1 MERNNRFNAKLL
13 LTNDMIEPDPILITS
28 KFPPSNTH
36 AISKDKYGNV
46 VSYYGDN
53 KWDFTG
59 YDLTEKSRV
68 LSFTHWAKNDDTLLI
83 RNIISEMKE
92 LIFIYIWFRPGS
104 KFKVKCISDLGHIL
118 NIFGRYCL
126 ETSLTLK
133 EFLSS
138 EKHLSICLFS
148 LKPSTMYAA
157 RRFLL
162 AFNKVDT
169 KLNPFFIYDLTSLP
183 SLSKIINNYR
193 NNLKQVSPIPPRIY
207 LKYIDIIN
215 TKILTLHSN
224 IEKLLLFITS
234 VKQYNDTVRL
244 LTSNQRYI
252 KKDSSEEFKKLIKN
266 NESDVFFEEFNAN
279 KNIHGTIFLL
289 NSIFFTCRLA
299 IQMYT
304 GMRVGEAT
312 ALISDCADTYLK
324 NNNKYYIIKGR
335 TSKLAE
341 HETQWITNEIGFK
354 SVSIASR
361 ISKRIAESTNDIK
374 KLTKPIPL
382 FIRVSYLGI
391 LLSPPKRISENF
403 LIAELNS
410 FDELRKTKWL
420 NIMILEED
428 INELRKIDPFR
439 AWESEKNLCIG
450 NQWPLQ
456 THQFRR
462 TLALYC
468 VRSGMVSLTSLKRQ
482 LQHLSIQM
490 TLYYSKGSN
499 FSKNLLANE
508 KNHFANEFQE
518 AQSYIQ
524 ALDYIQLL
532 IQHSNELHGV
542 QGKIINKIAPISVDR
557 NKTIKQ
563 FKIGQLAYTETCLGG
578 CTSLDPCN
586 QRAIRSIVGCLDCK
600 NAILQRDKLEN
611 VIVAQ
616 RNLVNKLDVDS
627 LEFRTESND
636 LSILEKTLKNILSK

>member
-28 KFPPSNTH
+28 KLPPSNTH

-68 LSFTHWAKNDDTLLI
+68 LSFTHWAKNDDTLQI
-83 RNIISEMKE
+83 RNIISEMKQ
-92 LIFIYIWFRPGS
+92 LIFIYIWFRRGS

-126 ETSLTLK
+126 DTSLTLK

-138 EKHLSICLFS
+138 EKHLSICLFT

-169 KLNPFFIYDLTSLP
+169 KLNPFCIYDLTSLP

-207 LKYIDIIN
+207 LEYINIIN
-215 TKILTLHSN
+215 NKILTIHSN
-224 IEKLLLFITS
+224 IEKLLLFITRA
-234 VKQYNDTVRL
+234 KQYNDTVRL
-244 LTSNQRYI
+244 MTSNQRYI
-252 KKDSSEEFKKLIKN
+252 KQDTSENFKKLIRN
-266 NESDVFFEEFNAN
+266 NEADIFFEEFNSN

-304 GMRVGEAT
+304 GMRSGEAT
-312 ALISDCADTYLK
+312 ALISDCADTYIK
-324 NNNKYYIIKGR
+324 NDNKYYIIKGR

-341 HETQWITNEIGFK
+341 HETQWITNEVGFK
-354 SVSIASR
+354 SVTIASR
-361 ISKRIAESTNDIK
+361 ISKLIAESTNDIQ
-374 KLTKPIPL
+374 KLTNPIPL

-391 LLSPPKRISENF
+391 LHSPPKRRSENF

-410 FDELRKTKWL
+410 FDELRKTDWL
-420 NIMILEED
+420 KIEILDED
-428 INELRKIDPFR
+428 INELRNIDPFR
-439 AWESEKNLCIG
+439 AWESESNLSIG

-468 VRSGMVSLTSLKRQ
+468 ARSGMVSLTSLKRQ

-499 FSKNLLANE
+499 FSKNLLATE

-518 AQSYIQ
+518 AQSYSQ
-524 ALDYIQLL
+524 ALDYLQLF
-532 IQHSNELHGV
+532 IKPSNKFHGV
-542 QGKIINKIAPISVDR
+542 QGKIINKIASIHIDR

-563 FKIGQLAYTETCLGG
+563 FKIGQLEYRETCLGG

-586 QRAIRSIVGCLDCK
+586 QRAIRSIVGCIDCK
-600 NAILQRDKLEN
+600 NAVLQRDKLEN

-616 RNLVNKLDVDS
+616 RNLVNNLDIDS

>member
-13 LTNDMIEPDPILITS
+13 LTNDMIEPDSILITS
-28 KFPPSNTH
+28 KFPPSNKH

-68 LSFTHWAKNDDTLLI
+68 LSFTHWAKNHDTLQI
-83 RNIISEMKE
+83 SNIINEMKQ
-92 LIFIYIWFRPGS
+92 LIFIYIWFRKGS

-126 ETSLTLK
+126 ETSLTIQ

-138 EKHLSICLFS
+138 ERHLSICLFT

-162 AFNKVDT
+162 AFNKVDP
-169 KLNPFFIYDLTSLP
+169 KLNPFHIYDLTSLP
-183 SLSKIINNYR
+183 SLSKVINNYR

-215 TKILTLHSN
+215 AKILTIHSN
-224 IEKLLLFITS
+224 IENLLLFITS
-234 VKQYNDTVRL
+234 VKQYNDEVRL
-244 LTSNQRYI
+244 MTSNQRYNKQDI
-252 KKDSSEEFKKLIKN
+252 SKKFKQLIHITQ
-266 NESDVFFEEFNAN
+266 SDIFFEEFNAN
-279 KNIHGTIFLL
+279 KNIHGTVFLL

-304 GMRVGEAT
+304 GMRLGEAT
-312 ALISDCADTYLK
+312 ALMSDCAETYLK
-324 NNNKYYIIKGR
+324 NDNKYYIIKGR

-354 SVSIASR
+354 SVSVASK
-361 ISKRIAESTNDIK
+361 ISKLIAASTNDLQ

-382 FIRVSYLGI
+382 FIRASYLGI
-391 LLSPPKRISENF
+391 LLSPPKRSSESF

-410 FDELRKTKWL
+410 FDELRKTNWL
-420 NIMILEED
+420 KIEILTED
-428 INELRKIDPFR
+428 INELKNIDPFR
-439 AWESEKNLCIG
+439 AWESESNLCIG

-468 VRSGMVSLTSLKRQ
+468 ARSGMVSLTSLKRQ

-490 TLYYSKGSN
+490 TLYYSKGST
-499 FSKNLLANE
+499 FSKNLLAAE

-518 AQSYIQ
+518 AQNYCQ
-524 ALDYIQLL
+524 ALDYLQLF
-532 IQHSNELHGV
+532 IKPSNKLHGV
-542 QGKIINKIAPISVDR
+542 QGKIINKIAPIHSDR

-586 QRAIRSIVGCLDCK
+586 QRAIRSIVGCIDCK

-616 RNLVNKLDVDS
+616 RNLVNNLDVDS

-636 LSILEKTLKNILSK
+636 LFILEKTLKNILSK

>member
-1 MERNNRFNAKLL
+1 MERNHIFNAKLL

-68 LSFTHWAKNDDTLLI
+68 LSFTHWAKNDDTLQI
-83 RNIISEMKE
+83 RNIISEMKQ
-92 LIFIYIWFRPGS
+92 LIFIYIWYRRGS

-126 ETSLTLK
+126 DTSLTLK

-138 EKHLSICLFS
+138 EKHLSICLFA

-169 KLNPFFIYDLTSLP
+169 KLNPFCIYDLTSLP

-193 NNLKQVSPIPPRIY
+193 NNLKQVSPIPSRIY

-215 TKILTLHSN
+215 NKILTIHSN
-224 IEKLLLFITS
+224 IDKLLLFITRA
-234 VKQYNDTVRL
+234 KQYNDTVRL
-244 LTSNQRYI
+244 MTSNQRYI
-252 KKDSSEEFKKLIKN
+252 KQDTSENFKKLIRN
-266 NESDVFFEEFNAN
+266 NEADIFFEEFNSN

-304 GMRVGEAT
+304 GMRLGEAT
-312 ALISDCADTYLK
+312 ALISDCADTYIK
-324 NNNKYYIIKGR
+324 NDNQYYIIKGR

-354 SVSIASR
+354 SVTVASR
-361 ISKRIAESTNDIK
+361 ISNLIAKSTNDIQ
-374 KLTKPIPL
+374 KLTNPIPL

-391 LLSPPKRISENF
+391 LHSPPKRSSVNF

-410 FDELRKTKWL
+410 FDELRKTDWL
-420 NIMILEED
+420 KIEILDED
-428 INELRKIDPFR
+428 INELRNIDPFR
-439 AWESEKNLCIG
+439 AWESESNLSIG

-468 VRSGMVSLTSLKRQ
+468 ARSGMVSLTSLKRQ

-499 FSKNLLANE
+499 FSKNLLATD

-518 AQSYIQ
+518 AQSYSQ
-524 ALDYIQLL
+524 ALDYLQLFVKP
-532 IQHSNELHGV
+532 SNKFHGV
-542 QGKIINKIAPISVDR
+542 QGKIINKIASIHIDR
-557 NKTIKQ
+557 KKTIKQ
-563 FKIGQLAYTETCLGG
+563 FKIGQLEYRETCLGG

-586 QRAIRSIVGCLDCK
+586 QRAIRSIVGCIDCK
-600 NAILQRDKLEN
+600 NAVLQRDKLEN

-616 RNLVNKLDVDS
+616 RNLVNNLDIDS

>member
-68 LSFTHWAKNDDTLLI
+68 LSFTHWAKNDDTLQI
-83 RNIISEMKE
+83 RNIISEMKQ
-92 LIFIYIWFRPGS
+92 LIFIYIWFRRGS

-126 ETSLTLK
+126 DTSLTLK

-138 EKHLSICLFS
+138 EKHLSICLFT

-169 KLNPFFIYDLTSLP
+169 KLNPFCIYDLTSLP

-207 LKYIDIIN
+207 LEYINIIN
-215 TKILTLHSN
+215 NKILTIHSN
-224 IEKLLLFITS
+224 IEKLLLFITRA
-234 VKQYNDTVRL
+234 KHYNDTVRL
-244 LTSNQRYI
+244 MTSNQRYI
-252 KKDSSEEFKKLIKN
+252 KQDTSENFKKLIRN
-266 NESDVFFEEFNAN
+266 NGADIFFEEFNSN

-304 GMRVGEAT
+304 GMRLGEAT
-312 ALISDCADTYLK
+312 ALISDCADTYIK
-324 NNNKYYIIKGR
+324 NDNKYYIIKGR

-341 HETQWITNEIGFK
+341 HETQWITNEVGFK
-354 SVSIASR
+354 SVTIASR
-361 ISKRIAESTNDIK
+361 ISKLIAESTNDIQ
-374 KLTKPIPL
+374 KLTNPIPL

-391 LLSPPKRISENF
+391 LHSPPKRRSENF

-410 FDELRKTKWL
+410 FDELRKTDWL
-420 NIMILEED
+420 KIEILDED
-428 INELRKIDPFR
+428 INELRNIDPFR
-439 AWESEKNLCIG
+439 AWESESNLSIG

-468 VRSGMVSLTSLKRQ
+468 ARSGMVSLTSLKRQ

-499 FSKNLLANE
+499 FSKNLLATE

-518 AQSYIQ
+518 AQSYSQ
-524 ALDYIQLL
+524 ALDYLQLF
-532 IQHSNELHGV
+532 IKPSNKFHGV
-542 QGKIINKIAPISVDR
+542 QGKIINKIASIHIDR

-563 FKIGQLAYTETCLGG
+563 FKIGQLEYRETCLGG

-586 QRAIRSIVGCLDCK
+586 QRAIRSIVGCIDCK
-600 NAILQRDKLEN
+600 NAVLQRDKLEN

-616 RNLVNKLDVDS
+616 RNLVNNLDIDS

>member
-1 MERNNRFNAKLL
+1 MERNHIFNAKLL

-68 LSFTHWAKNDDTLLI
+68 LSFTHWAKNDDTLQI
-83 RNIISEMKE
+83 RNIISEMKQ
-92 LIFIYIWFRPGS
+92 LIFIYIWYRRGS

-126 ETSLTLK
+126 DTSLTLK

-138 EKHLSICLFS
+138 EKHLSICLFT

-169 KLNPFFIYDLTSLP
+169 KLNPFCIYDLTSLP

-215 TKILTLHSN
+215 NKILTIHSN
-224 IEKLLLFITS
+224 IDKLLLFITRA
-234 VKQYNDTVRL
+234 KQYNDTVKL
-244 LTSNQRYI
+244 MTSNQRYI
-252 KKDSSEEFKKLIKN
+252 KQNTSENFKKLIRKN
-266 NESDVFFEEFNAN
+266 EADIFFEDFNSN

-304 GMRVGEAT
+304 GMRLGEAT
-312 ALISDCADTYLK
+312 VLISDCADTYIK
-324 NNNKYYIIKGR
+324 NDNKYYIIKGR

-354 SVSIASR
+354 SVTIASR
-361 ISKRIAESTNDIK
+361 ISRLIAESTNDIQ
-374 KLTKPIPL
+374 KLTNPIPL

-391 LLSPPKRISENF
+391 LHSPPKRRSENF

-410 FDELRKTKWL
+410 FDELRKTDWL
-420 NIMILEED
+420 KIEILDED
-428 INELRKIDPFR
+428 INELRNTDPFR
-439 AWESEKNLCIG
+439 AWESESNLSIG
-450 NQWPLQ
+450 NHWPLQ

-468 VRSGMVSLTSLKRQ
+468 ARSGMVSLTSLKRQ

-490 TLYYSKGSN
+490 TLYYSKGSS
-499 FSKNLLANE
+499 FSKNLLATE

-518 AQSYIQ
+518 AQSYSQ
-524 ALDYIQLL
+524 ALDYLQLF
-532 IQHSNELHGV
+532 IKPSNKFHGV
-542 QGKIINKIAPISVDR
+542 QGKIINKIASIHIDR
-557 NKTIKQ
+557 KKTIKQ
-563 FKIGQLAYTETCLGG
+563 FKIGQLEYRETCLDG
-578 CTSLDPCN
+578 CTSLAPCN
-586 QRAIRSIVGCLDCK
+586 QRAIRSIVGCIDCK
-600 NAILQRDKLEN
+600 NAVLQRDKLEN

-616 RNLVNKLDVDS
+616 RNLVNNLDIDS